1 MGVPRIMT
9 EVRQT
14 VAMWEGRAL
23 DLESVAKDLER
34 AGIPATEC
42 RDTADQLRHN
52 ANELKAGRRITLLP
66 RLQNKPVTPDVKS

>member
-1 MGVPRIMT
+1 MAAPLGAEMRTV
-9 EVRQT
+9 

-42 RDTADQLRHN
+42 HDTADQLRHN
-52 ANELKAGRRITLLP
+52 ANEVKAGRSITLLP
-66 RLQNKPVTPDVKS
+66 RLRNKPVSPDVKS